1 MRVHPARIAAALL
14 VVSALPAAALES
26 KDVERRSFELSR
38 VAGARTVEIENV
50 FGAVRVRGGAGDT
63 VEVTIHETITA
74 ADAAAL
80 ERGRAEVELEVA
92 ESSGRLELAQEG
104 PFRDDCDDHDRRG
117 RRHDRRR
124 DYAVEWVWEVVVPAD
139 VTLEV
144 STVDGELVDVEGV
157 AGELTVANV
166 NGGVRVAGARS
177 AVAATTV
184 NGGVDI
190 DFAVRPTE
198 PMSFSTVNGEIEVAL
213 PAGSGAEL
221 AVQTLNGE
229 IFTDFEAAAT
239 ARPATVERERAG
251 RGLRWRLGGETVVRL
266 GQGGPKLAC
275 NTVNG
280 DILIRER

>member
-1 MRVHPARIAAALL
+1 MRIHLVPVAAALL
-14 VVSALPAAALES
+14 VAWALPAGALES
-26 KDVERRSFELSR
+26 KNVERRSFELASA
-38 VAGARTVEIENV
+38 AGGRAVVIENV
-50 FGAVRVRGGAGDT
+50 FGAVRVRAGSGDT
-63 VEVTIHETITA
+63 VELTIHETITA
-74 ADAAAL
+74 DDAAAL

-92 ESSGRLELAQEG
+92 ESNGRLELVQDG
-104 PFRDDCDDHDRRG
+104 PFRDDCDDRPGRG
-117 RRHDRRR
+117 RRHDHRR
-124 DYAVEWVWEVVVPAD
+124 DYALEWVWEVVVPAD
-139 VTLEV
+139 VSLEV

-157 AGELTVANV
+157 HGELSVANV

-177 AVAATTV
+177 AVAASTV
-184 NGGVDI
+184 NGGVDV
-190 DFAVRPTE
+190 DFAVRPTA

-229 IFTDFEAAAT
+229 IYTDFPAAAM
-239 ARPATVERERAG
+239 ARPAAVERERSG

-266 GQGGPKLAC
+266 GAGGPKLAC

>member
-1 MRVHPARIAAALL
+1 MRVPLTGIAAALL
-14 VVSALPAAALES
+14 VAAAHPASALES
-26 KDVERRSFELSR
+26 KDVLRRSFELSR
-38 VAGARTVEIENV
+38 AAGDRTVELENV

-74 ADAAAL
+74 DDDAAL

-92 ESSGRLELAQEG
+92 ESNGRLELAQDG
-104 PFRDDCDDHDRRG
+104 PFRDDCDDRDRRG
-117 RRHDRRR
+117 RRRDRRR
-124 DYAVEWVWEVVVPAD
+124 DYVVEWVWDVVVPAD
-139 VTLEV
+139 VDLEV

-157 AGELTVANV
+157 DGELTVANV

-177 AVAATTV
+177 AVAASTV
-184 NGGVDI
+184 NGGVDV
-190 DFAVRPTE
+190 DFAARPTA

-213 PAGSGAEL
+213 PSGSGAEL

-229 IFTDFEAAAT
+229 IYTDFPAAAT
-239 ARPATVERERAG
+239 ARPAAVERERSG
-251 RGLRWRLGGETVVRL
+251 RGLRWRLGGETIVRL
-266 GQGGPKLAC
+266 GAGGPKLAC

>member
-1 MRVHPARIAAALL
+1 MRVHSARLAAALL
-14 VVSALPAAALES
+14 VATALPVAALES
-26 KDVERRSFELSR
+26 KDIERRSFELSR
-38 VAGARTVEIENV
+38 RAGERTVELENV

-63 VEVTIHETITA
+63 VVVTIHETITA
-74 ADAAAL
+74 DDADAL
-80 ERGRAEVELEVA
+80 ERGRAEVMLEVS
-92 ESSGRLELAQEG
+92 ESNGRLELAQDG
-104 PFRDDCDDHDRRG
+104 PFRDDCDDRPGRG
-117 RRHDRRR
+117 RRHDPRR
-124 DYAVEWVWEVVVPAD
+124 DYAVEWVWDVVVPAD

-157 AGELTVANV
+157 DGELIVANV

-177 AVAATTV
+177 AVAASTV
-184 NGGVDI
+184 NGAVDV
-190 DFAVRPTE
+190 DFAVRPTA

-229 IFTDFEAAAT
+229 IYTDFPAAAM
-239 ARPATVERERAG
+239 ARPATAERERSG
-251 RGLRWRLGGETVVRL
+251 RGLRWRLGGETIVRL